1 MGRRLMPA
9 VAVKPARFAA
19 LRHRNFALLWAG
31 AIVSNVG
38 TWIQNV
44 TQSWL
49 VLQLT
54 NSPLWLGL
62 LGLSFAIPMVTLP
75 LVGGAVVD
83 RVHRVRLLYFTQ
95 TAQMLLAFAL
105 AMLTWLQLIAVW
117 QILLASFL
125 SATLLAFDNPA
136 RQALV
141 YDLVSQG
148 DLLNA
153 LSLNAATYT
162 GAALVGPALAGLLLV
177 PLGPAALFFLNGA
190 SFLAVLFALAA
201 MRGVRSRGSAAP
213 ASLGRAMR
221 TGLTYVWKTR
231 YVLGLLGLSAAA
243 AIFGRS
249 YQSLLP
255 IFARDI
261 WSAGAVGY
269 GLLLLAAGAGALA
282 GALGL
287 AAFSRGRRQ
296 GRLMVVTGLAF
307 SGLLILFAL
316 SPAFLAGFLL
326 LFAAGVM
333 ATVFTTV
340 ISTQLQLTTPN
351 DLRGRVM
358 SMYAITLIGLPS
370 LGALAVGALAEQL
383 GGLQGAPEAV
393 LIGGILMGLAVLVAA
408 PALWRRDRAS
418 HPAADPG
425 EGPGGDRAS

>member
-1 MGRRLMPA
+1 MGRRLMSA

-19 LRHRNFALLWAG
+19 LRHRNFALLLVG
-31 AIVSNVG
+31 AIVSNIG
-38 TWIQNV
+38 TWMQNV

-95 TAQMLLAFAL
+95 TAQLLLAFTL
-105 AMLTWLQLIAVW
+105 AILTWLQLIAVW
-117 QILLASFL
+117 QILLASFF

-141 YDLVSQG
+141 YDLVPQE

-162 GAALVGPALAGLLLV
+162 GAALIGPALAGLLLV

-190 SFLAVLFALAA
+190 SFLAVLFALTA
-201 MRGVRSRGSAAP
+201 MGGVRSRGSAAP
-213 ASLGRAMR
+213 ASLGQAMR
-221 TGLTYVWKTR
+221 TGLSYVWKTR

-261 WSAGAVGY
+261 WSAGELGY
-269 GLLLLAAGAGALA
+269 GLLLSAGGAGALA

-287 AAFSRGRRQ
+287 AAFSRGHRQ
-296 GRLMVVTGLAF
+296 GRLMVATGLAF

-316 SPAFLAGFLL
+316 SPGFLAGFAL

-333 ATVFTTV
+333 ATVFTTL

-370 LGALAVGALAEQL
+370 LGALAIGALAEQL

-393 LIGGILMGLAVLVAA
+393 LIGGVLMGLAVLAGA
-408 PALWRRDRAS
+408 PALWRRDRAA
-418 HPAADPG
+418 HPG
-425 EGPGGDRAS
+425 WDRGRVA